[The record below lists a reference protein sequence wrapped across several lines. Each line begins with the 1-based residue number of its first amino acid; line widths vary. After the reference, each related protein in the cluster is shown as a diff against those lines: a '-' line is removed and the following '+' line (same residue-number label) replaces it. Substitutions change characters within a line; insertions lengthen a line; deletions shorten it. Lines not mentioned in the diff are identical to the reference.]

1 LYFLRKAGVAAD
13 HPALARGKD
22 WLVRSQLPDGSWRT
36 ESHVKVK
43 VQPWYDNGD
52 PHGEHQYL
60 STAATAWA
68 TAGLAALLPDHTSM
82 SLPKQR

>member
-22 WLVRSQLPDGSWRT
+22 WLVRSQLSDGSWRT

-68 TAGLAALLPDHTSM
+68 TAGLAALLPDHASV
-82 SLPKQR
+82 SLPEQH